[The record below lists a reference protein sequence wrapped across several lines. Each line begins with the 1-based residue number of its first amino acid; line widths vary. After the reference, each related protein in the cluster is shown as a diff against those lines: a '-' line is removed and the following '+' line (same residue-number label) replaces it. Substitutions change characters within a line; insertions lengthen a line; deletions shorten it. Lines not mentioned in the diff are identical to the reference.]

1 MENQEIVNQIATLTN
16 TVAAEHE
23 AHVAAIEA
31 EHAAEVELL
40 RAVIEMARP
49 ALKAIAS
56 RIESSSRWGSTGNG
70 LYPWEEIEYCGRR
83 GLFLDP
89 DTTAGPTRERR
100 GDQNRGSYVG
110 TDLFLMT
117 DGSILG
123 MEYNGHW
130 SQWQGETSG
139 WTSEVQNIPLETL
152 TSREI
157 HDAIRAI
164 GAALQK
170 QADGH
175 KNKRTVAA
183 LERAAKIAAV
193 TALISK

>member
-1 MENQEIVNQIATLTN
+1 MENEIVTQIATLTN

-56 RIESSSRWGSTGNG
+56 RIKTENHWGSTGNG
-70 LYPWEEIEYCGRR
+70 VYPWGEEAHYEQR
-83 GLFLDP
+83 GLYLDP
-89 DTTAGPTRERR
+89 DDTVGPGRSRR

-110 TDLFLMT
+110 ADRFILV
-117 DGSILG
+117 DGSILEL
-123 MEYNGHW
+123 EYDGQW

-139 WTSEVQNIPLETL
+139 WTSTQAVVPLEKL
-152 TSREI
+152 SSEQI

-170 QADGH
+170 QADGN
-175 KNKRTVAA
+175 KTKRTAA
-183 LERAAKIAAV
+183 SIARATKITAM
-193 TALISK
+193 TALLK